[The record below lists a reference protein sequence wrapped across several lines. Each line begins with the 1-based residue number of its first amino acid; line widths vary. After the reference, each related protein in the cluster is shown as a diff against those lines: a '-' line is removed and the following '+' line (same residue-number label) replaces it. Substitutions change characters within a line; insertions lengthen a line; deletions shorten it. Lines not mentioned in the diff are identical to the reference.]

1 MPYVTDAGSPPAT
14 PRMTAGRDTSTDGW
28 ATGGRRDQ
36 RDNSLDAA
44 RGIAIA
50 VLLALPVW
58 GAVALAIRW
67 LVNS

>member
-1 MPYVTDAGSPPAT
+1 MPYLADAASPPAT
-14 PRMTAGRDTSTDGW
+14 PRIAAGRDNFADGR
-28 ATGGRRDQ
+28 AIGGRSDQ
-36 RDNSLDAA
+36 HDNSLDAA

-67 LVNS
+67 LLRL